1 MDESTYNQCM
11 FSEVLDTFSLEKT
24 YATSE
29 LTPARKQTLI
39 NASHD
44 RKDSFHETIDAN
56 NFIYHTLCY
65 TQYTSKEKIQRHL
78 ERKPAAES
86 SENIDTPQKRTKRG
100 YFAPVL
106 CPLLHFRVIWS
117 VIMDKKHPDRWKKIM
132 VYCARQQIV
141 ETRNKPSKMVP
152 EGSRA

>member
-86 SENIDTPQKRTKRG
+86 SENIDTPQKSTKRG
-100 YFAPVL
+100 DFAPFDFSVH
-106 CPLLHFRVIWS
+106 CFICGDIWS
-117 VIMDKKHPDRWKKIM
+117 VIMDKKHPDRREKKLWYTVQDSRSWK
-132 VYCARQQIV
+132 Q
-141 ETRNKPSKMVP
+141 ETNLDGTR
-152 EGSRA
+152 G